1 MLRATT
7 RCCAAARKY
16 TLNPSATTTRGML
29 QNAAISLEKRDLEQA
44 KWWSDAA
51 ILQLTDAAQSL
62 QYRWTAH
69 SIEGA
74 CAFLSGDFS
83 GAEAPFAAAVEECEA
98 AAREGIAHD
107 SYVDIVGALSDLAG
121 AKALGRGSAE
131 DAFTHLKRGS
141 YMARRAYAPDIDMLA
156 VIDTN
161 FSVVSARMGDIEG
174 ARNYVASALGRSVPG
189 TLTWATAASN
199 ANVFA
204 QGFDDADDDVL
215 TALEAYPYELD
226 AAKRRDLAW
235 LLSSAP
241 QRILLPE
248 DPEEDDVTEL
258 VQ

>member
-1 MLRATT
+1 
-7 RCCAAARKY
+7 
-16 TLNPSATTTRGML
+16 
-29 QNAAISLEKRDLEQA
+29 
-44 KWWSDAA
+44 
-51 ILQLTDAAQSL
+51 
-62 QYRWTAH
+62 
-69 SIEGA
+69 
-74 CAFLSGDFS
+74 
-83 GAEAPFAAAVEECEA
+83 
-98 AAREGIAHD
+98 
-107 SYVDIVGALSDLAG
+107 
-121 AKALGRGSAE
+121 
-131 DAFTHLKRGS
+131 
-141 YMARRAYAPDIDMLA
+141 MARRAYAPDIDMLA